1 MNALIY
7 PVHVRRQFERRWA
20 ARATDHENRRSP
32 AQGTDT
38 CTTCGHVVTAPSR
51 STHLPT
57 GKIINH
63 WRCSSCGTDW
73 ETFVEAPV
81 KEEEHK
87 GSSMDGLVLD
97 RNAAHLSVAPSTR

>member
-7 PVHVRRQFERRWA
+7 PVHVRRQFERRWS

-38 CTTCGHVVTAPSR
+38 CATCGHVVTAPLR

-57 GKIINH
+57 GKIVNH

-81 KEEEHK
+81 REENES
-87 GSSMDGLVLD
+87 SSMDAVILD
-97 RNAAHLSVAPSTR
+97 QTAAPLSAAPSTR